1 MKTVCFDVNNLAI
14 RNLFGPDVLIYD
26 PNDKKKVIETN
37 YDILKYRMFDAIYK
51 SLFKIKD
58 VREIVLAMDS
68 RRSWR
73 KLYWTK
79 YKAHRKGAR
88 EKIDLN
94 WDDFFKMYDD
104 FMEDIKNNT
113 PFKVMKID
121 DVEADDIIGV
131 LALEKPQDFYIISTD
146 KDFLQLS
153 SPRVK
158 IFNPLKKVH
167 VEHPN
172 PELFIV
178 EQSLCG
184 QTKDNIYNVKTPLDY
199 PDGKR
204 KPGFGEKAYEKVIAI
219 GLDKWLDENNLRERY
234 EFNRNLMDFARIPDE
249 IKRRIHR
256 DYDEYNKPSPNNIY
270 EFINSYGWP
279 EYLENFTYV
288 ENRLLELY

>member
-1 MKTVCFDVNNLAI
+1 MRTVCFDVNNLAI
-14 RNLFGPDVLIYD
+14 RNLFGPDVLVMN
-26 PNDKKKVIETN
+26 PNDKTNVIETN
-37 YDILKYRMFDAIYK
+37 YDIMKYRMFDAIYK
-51 SLFKIKD
+51 SLFRIGD
-58 VREIVLAMDS
+58 VREVVLAMDS

-79 YKAHRKGAR
+79 YKAHRKSAR

-94 WDDFFKMYDD
+94 WDDFFAMYDE
-104 FMEDIKNNT
+104 FMLDIQNNM

-146 KDFLQLS
+146 KDFLQLC

-158 IFNPLKKVH
+158 IYNPLKKVH

-184 QTKDNIYNVKTPLDY
+184 QAKDNIFNVKTPLDW

-204 KPGFGEKAYEKVIAI
+204 KPGFGTRAYEKVIAT
-219 GLDKWLDENNLRERY
+219 GLDKWLDENNLRDRY
-234 EFNRNLMDFARIPDE
+234 NFNRNLMDFAKIPPE

-256 DYDEYNKPSPNNIY
+256 DYDNYTKPSPDNIY
-270 EFINSYGWP
+270 EFIKKYGWP
-279 EYLENFTYV
+279 EYLDNFTYV